1 MRLVGPPA
9 FIPSGFR
16 YANRRNV
23 NKKARSLAE
32 SSGLF
37 YWSLGCC
44 AVIWAFKP
52 IQSFYSVTYVETLA
66 YLYEQLPMY
75 QRVGAAGFKKG
86 LGNTLSLAEAQG
98 HPERGF
104 RSVHVAGTNGKGSSS
119 HMLAAV
125 LQAAG
130 YKVGLYTSP
139 HLREFTERIRVNGCE
154 LTPDYLVQWV
164 ARWRSLFEQV
174 QPSFFEMCVALAFS
188 YFAEQR
194 VDVAVVEVGLGGRF
208 DSTNIITP
216 LVSLITN
223 ISYDHQALLGNTLP
237 EIAGEKAGIIKPGV
251 PVVVSQTQP
260 EVAEVFR
267 REAAA
272 QLAHLVFAD
281 QIYHAQFSAEDDR
294 ESGLRPVGLR
304 QHGRPYLPNAEL
316 GLPGD
321 YQALN
326 LPGVLATLD
335 ELRAQGFRITEAAVR
350 AGLRQVTKLT
360 GLRGRWS
367 VIGRRPLVV
376 CDTAHNAAGLSLVM
390 SQLQRVSHQNLH
402 LVIGTVN
409 DKDVPAMLALLPV
422 AGIFYFCAA
431 AIPRAL
437 PAPELAELGRLAGLN
452 GEAYES
458 VAAAVAA
465 ARTAAGPDDAVFIGG
480 STFVVAEVAELY
492 ADA

>member
-1 MRLVGPPA
+1 M
-9 FIPSGFR
+9 
-16 YANRRNV
+16 N
-23 NKKARSLAE
+23 
-32 SSGLF
+32 
-37 YWSLGCC
+37 
-44 AVIWAFKP
+44 
-52 IQSFYSVTYVETLA
+52 YSQTLA
-66 YLYEQLPMY
+66 YLYEQLPMF

-86 LGNTLSLAEAQG
+86 LGNTRALADAMG
-98 HPERGF
+98 HPERRF

-119 HMLAAV
+119 HLLAAV

-139 HLREFTERIRVNGCE
+139 HLREFTERIRVNGAE
-154 LTPDYLVQWV
+154 LTPDYLVAWV
-164 ARWRSLFEQV
+164 EKWQTLFEQV
-174 QPSFFEMCVALAFS
+174 QPSFFEMCVALAFD
-188 YFAEQR
+188 YFAGQR

-223 ISYDHQALLGNTLP
+223 ISLDHQALLGNTLP

-251 PVVVSQTQP
+251 PVVVSQRQP
-260 EVAEVFR
+260 EVADVFR

-272 QLAHLVFAD
+272 QLAHLVWADDVYQARFA
-281 QIYHAQFSAEDDR
+281 AEADPATGR
-294 ESGLRPVGLR
+294 RRLALR
-304 QHGRPYLPNAEL
+304 QHGRPYLPDAEL

-321 YQALN
+321 YQQLN

-350 AGLRQVTKLT
+350 TGLREVTRLT

-367 VIGRRPLVV
+367 VIGRQPLVV
-376 CDTAHNAAGLSLVM
+376 CDTGHNAAGLRLVV
-390 SQLQRVSHQNLH
+390 SQLLRLPHQRLH

-409 DKDVPAMLALLPV
+409 DKDVPAMLALLPP
-422 AGIFYFCAA
+422 AATYYFCAA

-437 PAPELAELGRLAGLN
+437 PAAELAALAQAQGRMGA
-452 GEAYES
+452 AYPS

-465 ARTAAGPDDAVFIGG
+465 ARAAAGPADVVFIGG
-480 STFVVAEVAELY
+480 STFVVAEVDELY
-492 ADA
+492 AGA

>member
-1 MRLVGPPA
+1 MT
-9 FIPSGFR
+9 
-16 YANRRNV
+16 
-23 NKKARSLAE
+23 
-32 SSGLF
+32 
-37 YWSLGCC
+37 
-44 AVIWAFKP
+44 
-52 IQSFYSVTYVETLA
+52 YSETLT
-66 YLYEQLPMY
+66 YLYEQLPMF

-86 LGNTLSLAEAQG
+86 LGNTLVLAEALG
-98 HPERGF
+98 HPERQF

-119 HMLAAV
+119 HLLAAV

-139 HLREFTERIRVNGCE
+139 HLREFTERIRVNGQE
-154 LTPDYLVQWV
+154 LPADYLVEWV
-164 ARWRSLFEQV
+164 DCWRPLFEEV
-174 QPSFFEMCVALAFS
+174 QPSFFEMCVALAFA

-194 VDVAVVEVGLGGRF
+194 VDVAIVEVGLGGRF

-223 ISYDHQALLGNTLP
+223 ISFDHQALLGNTLP

-251 PVVVSQTQP
+251 PVVVSQSQP
-260 EVAEVFR
+260 EVADVFK

-281 QIYHAQFSAEDDR
+281 QIYHATFAAEPSAET
-294 ESGLRPVGLR
+294 GLRPLHIT

-321 YQALN
+321 YQQFN

-350 AGLRQVTKLT
+350 TGLRQVTALT

-367 VIGRRPLVV
+367 IIGRRPLVV
-376 CDTAHNAAGLSLVM
+376 CDTGHNAAGLRLVVA
-390 SQLQRVSHQNLH
+390 QLRRLKYQKLH

-409 DKDVPAMLALLPV
+409 DKDVPAMLALLPTE
-422 AGIFYFCAA
+422 GTYYFCAA
-431 AIPRAL
+431 NIPRAL
-437 PAPELAELGRLAGLN
+437 PAQELAASATEAGLAGQ
-452 GEAYES
+452 AYDS

-465 ARTAAGPDDAVFIGG
+465 ARVAAGPDDVVFIGG
-480 STFVVAEVAELY
+480 STFVVAEVEDLY
-492 ADA
+492 S

>member
-1 MRLVGPPA
+1 MT
-9 FIPSGFR
+9 
-16 YANRRNV
+16 
-23 NKKARSLAE
+23 
-32 SSGLF
+32 
-37 YWSLGCC
+37 
-44 AVIWAFKP
+44 
-52 IQSFYSVTYVETLA
+52 YSETLT

-86 LGNTLSLAEAQG
+86 LGNTLALAEALG
-98 HPERGF
+98 HPERRF
-104 RSVHVAGTNGKGSSS
+104 RSVHVAGTNGKGSSA
-119 HMLAAV
+119 HLLAAA

-139 HLREFTERIRVNGCE
+139 HLRAFTERIRVNGQE
-154 LTPDYLVQWV
+154 LPADYLVAWV
-164 ARWRSLFEQV
+164 ARWRPLFARV
-174 QPSFFEMCVALAFS
+174 QPSFFEMCVALAFD

-223 ISYDHQALLGNTLP
+223 ISFDHQALLGNTLA

-260 EVAEVFR
+260 EVAAVFA

-272 QLAHLVFAD
+272 NLAHLVFAD
-281 QIYHAQFSAEDDR
+281 QVYQVTFAAEPAP
-294 ESGLRPVGLR
+294 ETGLRPLR
-304 QHGRPYLPNAEL
+304 VTQHGRPYLPDAEL

-321 YQALN
+321 YQQHN

-335 ELRAQGFRITEAAVR
+335 ELRALGFRVTEAAVR
-350 AGLRQVTKLT
+350 AGLRGVTQLT

-367 VIGRRPLVV
+367 IVGRRPLVV
-376 CDTAHNAAGLSLVM
+376 CDTGHNPAGLALVVA
-390 SQLQRVSHQNLH
+390 QLRRLPHQRLH
-402 LVIGTVN
+402 LVIGTVS
-409 DKDVPAMLALLPV
+409 DKDVAEMLALLP
-422 AGIFYFCAA
+422 AEGTYYFCAA

-437 PAPELAELGRLAGLN
+437 PAAALAEQAAQLGLAGR
-452 GEAYES
+452 AYAS

-465 ARTAAGPDDAVFIGG
+465 ARAAAGPADVVFIGG
-480 STFVVAEVAELY
+480 STFVVAEVDELY
-492 ADA
+492 APA